1 MTNMSSERIRFG
13 WGSSSL
19 GVFLA
24 ATSDSGLIAFEFGVT
39 YPAAIEALSLRFP
52 EAVLQEDQVGLA
64 TTIEKL
70 RLLVD
75 HPERP
80 TDLTLDPRGTPYEK
94 QVWALLQDIP
104 PGETTSYG
112 ALATKLGTRDARPV
126 TEAISANSIAIL
138 IPCHRVI
145 KKDGSISGYRW
156 GVARKRALLARE
168 QHGPKNKLG

>member
-1 MTNMSSERIRFG
+1 MMNMSSERIRFG

-19 GVFLA
+19 GAFLA
-24 ATSDSGLIAFEFGVT
+24 ATSDSGLVAFEFGVA
-39 YPAAIEALSLRFP
+39 YPAAIEGLRLRFP
-52 EAVLQEDQVGLA
+52 EAIIQEDQVGLA

-75 HPERP
+75 HPKQS

-104 PGETTSYG
+104 PGQTTSYG
-112 ALATKLGTRDARPV
+112 ALATKLGTRDARQV

-156 GVARKRALLARE
+156 GVARKRALLDRE
-168 QHGPKNKLG
+168 QHGPENKLG

>member
-1 MTNMSSERIRFG
+1 MMNTSAERIRFG

-19 GVFLA
+19 GEFLA
-24 ATSDSGLIAFEFGVT
+24 ATSDIGLVAFEFGTT
-39 YPAAIEALSLRFP
+39 YPAAIEVLRLRFP
-52 EAVLQEDQVGLA
+52 EATLQEDQAGLA
-64 TTIEKL
+64 AIIEKL

-75 HPERP
+75 HPEQSP
-80 TDLTLDPRGTPYEK
+80 NITLDPRGTPYEK

-112 ALATKLGTRDARPV
+112 ALATKLGTRDARQV

-156 GVARKRALLARE
+156 GVARKKTLLKRE
-168 QHGPKNKLG
+168 QNGFENKL